1 MRDFILYIDEPE
13 WGIYEKGYKLW
24 AGEDYDK
31 KLADRYPFAALCV
44 KEGLIMGFFDISSI
58 SDEVVKTAQNDEMMR
73 EVCNFRVLIH
83 NKFKESFKGS
93 LVDALQYVKEHRDE

>member
-1 MRDFILYIDEPE
+1 MRDFILYIDGPE
-13 WGIYEKGYKLW
+13 WGVYQKDYNLW

-31 KLADRYPFAALCV
+31 KLAEKYPFAALCV
-44 KEGLIMGFFDISSI
+44 KNGLIMGFFDIAI
-58 SDEVVKTAQNDEMMR
+58 SDEVIKTARNDETMR

>member
-1 MRDFILYIDEPE
+1 
-13 WGIYEKGYKLW
+13 
-24 AGEDYDK
+24 
-31 KLADRYPFAALCV
+31 
-44 KEGLIMGFFDISSI
+44 MGFFDISI
-58 SDEVVKTAQNDEMMR
+58 SDEVIKTARNDEMMR

>member
-1 MRDFILYIDEPE
+1 MRDFTLYIDEPE
-13 WGIYEKGYKLW
+13 WGVYQKDYNLW

-31 KLADRYPFAALCV
+31 KLADRYPFATLCI
-44 KEGLIMGFFDISSI
+44 KKGLIMGFFDISSI
-58 SDEVVKTAQNDEMMR
+58 SDEVIKTAQGDETMR

>member
-1 MRDFILYIDEPE
+1 MRDFILYIDDAE
-13 WGIYEKGYKLW
+13 WGVYQKDYNLW

-31 KLADRYPFAALCV
+31 KLADRYPFATLCI
-44 KEGLIMGFFDISSI
+44 KKGLIMGFFDISFI
-58 SDEVVKTAQNDEMMR
+58 SDEVIKTAQGDETMR

>member
-13 WGIYEKGYKLW
+13 WGVYQKDYNLW

-31 KLADRYPFAALCV
+31 KLADGYPFAALCV
-44 KEGLIMGFFDISSI
+44 KGGLIMGFFDISI
-58 SDEVVKTAQNDEMMR
+58 SDEVIKIAQNDEMMR

-93 LVDALQYVKEHRDE
+93 LVDALKYVKEYRDE

>member
-13 WGIYEKGYKLW
+13 WGVYQKDYNLW

-31 KLADRYPFAALCV
+31 KLADGYPFAALCV
-44 KEGLIMGFFDISSI
+44 KGGLIMGFFDISI
-58 SDEVVKTAQNDEMMR
+58 SDEVIKTARNDEMMR

-93 LVDALQYVKEHRDE
+93 FVDALKYIKEYSAK

>member
-1 MRDFILYIDEPE
+1 MRDFTLYIDDAE
-13 WGIYEKGYKLW
+13 WGVYQKGYKLW
-24 AGEDYDK
+24 AGADYDK
-31 KLADRYPFAALCV
+31 KLADTYPFAALCV
-44 KEGLIMGFFDISSI
+44 KGGLIMGFFDISI
-58 SDEVVKTAQNDEMMR
+58 SDEVIKTAQGDETMR

>member
-1 MRDFILYIDEPE
+1 MRDFILYIDGPE
-13 WGIYEKGYKLW
+13 WGVYEKGYELW
-24 AGEDYDK
+24 AEADHDK
-31 KLADRYPFAALCV
+31 KLAEKYPFATLCI
-44 KEGLIMGFFDISSI
+44 KKGLIMGFFDISFI
-58 SDEVVKTAQNDEMMR
+58 SDEVIKTAQGDETMR